1 MRVPEPEANR
11 DRRATALEGEPLFG
25 WREEGGEVLAA
36 GGLSRRPRTVGADR
50 TGHEMIAEWR
60 GLAWK
65 VRASEGV
72 AQAGDGH
79 RGPNQRQRP
88 VRTLR
93 QEVRVG
99 GSPCQRLPRL
109 VAGRDLIFEMEH

>member
-1 MRVPEPEANR
+1 MRVPEPEAKR
-11 DRRATALEGEPLFG
+11 DRRTTALEGEPLFG
-25 WREEGGEVLAA
+25 WGEEREVLAA
-36 GGLSRRPRTVGADR
+36 GGLSRRPRTVGADN
-50 TGHEMIAEWR
+50 TGYGMIAA

-79 RGPNQRQRP
+79 CGPDRRQRP